1 MTARETNASRLLMLP
16 WPSNGDLRSFNEARG
31 WQVYR
36 VQGSKIEHCAIL
48 GANSLDDD
56 LSEVL
61 SNEQLPIAFASAEM
75 GLLPSQ
81 SPEKLAE
88 LLNARITQDRRN
100 SEHPL
105 AGLQAALVAVT
116 QPEARLAVA

>member
-48 GANSLDDD
+48 GTHSLADD

-81 SPEKLAE
+81 SPEDLAE
-88 LLNARITQDRRN
+88 LLSARITRDRRN

-105 AGLQAALVAVT
+105 AALQAALVATT
-116 QPEARLAVA
+116 QPKSCRAVA